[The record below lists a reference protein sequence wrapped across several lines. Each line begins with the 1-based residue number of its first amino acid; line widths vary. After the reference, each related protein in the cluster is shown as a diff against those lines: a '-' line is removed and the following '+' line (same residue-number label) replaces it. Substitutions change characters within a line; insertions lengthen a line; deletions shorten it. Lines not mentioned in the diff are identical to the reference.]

1 MWRPTAADLP
11 PLPPLP
17 EASCAKLLAALNVYT
32 RPPPPTPILQAA
44 LCANGVS
51 EQTIALLPRSGCA
64 ATLLAALASLSD
76 APIPPSRQPAHHART
91 QTQRR
96 KHSLR
101 TRSRTHRSNA
111 TPSPA
116 CREPFGTI
124 ARCAQLT
131 CLLAY
136 RFDRFSRS
144 AAVGR
149 RCSAATAEVR
159 TAARQTCG
167 PVVSIVAYRCHS
179 AVRAALQAALALSR
193 TAHAPP
199 ARAPPKVSQS
209 ADFDHNSALP
219 GLPVGPA

>member
-131 CLLAY
+131 YLLAY
-136 RFDRFSRS
+136 RSTDSICSGRSALLCSNSRS
-144 AAVGR
+144 AHGCTADLWCRSLRIVVTVLCGLHCR
-149 RCSAATAEVR
+149 RRLPFLAQR
-159 TAARQTCG
+159 THR
-167 PVVSIVAYRCHS
+167 R
-179 AVRAALQAALALSR
+179 RAHR
-193 TAHAPP
+193 
-199 ARAPPKVSQS
+199 RR
-209 ADFDHNSALP
+209 
-219 GLPVGPA
+219 